1 MAEKSQFQHRVK
13 LSLLVLF
20 CTLPSL
26 FEGYAILWGQRHGLV
41 GKALRDGL
49 DFWAGGFL
57 LLHNQLP
64 VLFDHTAYQAF
75 LQGQFI
81 GYKLPYHLWSYPP
94 TYGLIAAAF
103 AWLSP
108 WHAVLAF
115 DAVSLALL
123 AAMLRFAG
131 KSWWFVASMLLA
143 PAALESA
150 MEHQNAALMT
160 ALLGGGLLLLG
171 NRPRVSGVLIG
182 LATIKPQLGLV
193 LPLYLLR
200 RAPIAFMYAALAAAV
215 LAATSLWAFGPAA
228 WAGFINFTSP
238 VMSSVL
244 LTGQPPEFAG
254 GLISVFAMAKPFVG
268 VHGALLAQGAVS
280 LAAVL
285 AGLKT
290 RSVPALLILS
300 ALASPYLHDYDLL
313 GAALATALLVEER
326 LQTGFA
332 PGEPVLYFLAWFGPG
347 LLPWAAQYA
356 HLAPVVLLLLLAS
369 AWRRGAVAPCDSLP
383 AQPGSPALSAGRS
396 PTPVP
401 PESTAPG

>member
-1 MAEKSQFQHRVK
+1 MAEKSQIQHHVK

-57 LLHNQLP
+57 LLNHQLP

-94 TYGLIAAAF
+94 SYGLIAAAF
-103 AWLSP
+103 GWLSP

-115 DAVSLALL
+115 DALTLALL
-123 AAMLRFAG
+123 AAVLRFVG
-131 KSWWFVASMLLA
+131 KSWWFVAAMLLA

-160 ALLGGGLLLLG
+160 ALIGGGLLLG
-171 NRPRVSGVLIG
+171 SRPRFAGALIG
-182 LATIKPQLGLV
+182 LATVKPQLGLV

-200 RAPIAFMYAALAAAV
+200 RSPIAFMYAALAAV
-215 LAATSLWAFGPAA
+215 LLAAASLLAFGVGA
-228 WAGFINFTSP
+228 WQGFISYTSP
-238 VMSSVL
+238 MMSNVL

-254 GLISVFAMAKPFVG
+254 GLVSVFAAVKPYLGVRGAMAV
-268 VHGALLAQGAVS
+268 QGAVS
-280 LAAVL
+280 VAAVL

-300 ALASPYLHDYDLL
+300 LLASPYLHDYDLL

-326 LQTGFA
+326 LGTGFA
-332 PGEPVLYFLAWFGPG
+332 TGEPVLYFLVWFGPG
-347 LLPWAAQYA
+347 LLPWAPQYA
-356 HLAPVVLLLLLAS
+356 HLVPVGLGLLLAS
-369 AWRRGAVAPCDSLP
+369 AWRRGAVRA
-383 AQPGSPALSAGRS
+383 
-396 PTPVP
+396 
-401 PESTAPG
+401 

>member
-26 FEGYAILWGQRHGLV
+26 SEGYAILWGERQGMV

-57 LLHNQLP
+57 LLNRQLP
-64 VLFDHTAYQAF
+64 LLFDHTAYQAF
-75 LQGQFI
+75 LQGLY
-81 GYKLPYHLWSYPP
+81 GKLPYHLWSYPP
-94 TYGLIAAAF
+94 TYGLIAAGF
-103 AWLSP
+103 GWLTP
-108 WHAVLAF
+108 WQAVLTF
-115 DAVSLALL
+115 DALTLALL
-123 AAMLRFAG
+123 ALVLRFVG
-131 KSWWFVASMLLA
+131 KSWWFTAAMLLA
-143 PAALESA
+143 PAALEGA

-160 ALLGGGLLLLG
+160 ALIGGGLLLLAR
-171 NRPRVSGVLIG
+171 RPRCGGVLIG

-200 RAPIAFMYAALAAAV
+200 RSPIAFLYAALAAVA
-215 LAATSLWAFGPAA
+215 LAAASLWAFGVEA
-228 WAGFINFTSP
+228 WQGFLNYTSP
-238 VMSSVL
+238 MMSNVL

-254 GLISVFAMAKPFVG
+254 GLVSVFAAVKPYLG
-268 VHGALLAQGAVS
+268 VRGALAVQGAVS

-300 ALASPYLHDYDLL
+300 LLASPYLHDYDLL

-326 LQTGFA
+326 LKTGFVT
-332 PGEPVLYFLAWFGPG
+332 GEPVLYFLAWFGPG
-347 LLPWAAQYA
+347 LLPWAPQYA
-356 HLAPVVLLLLLAS
+356 HLVPVGLALLLAS
-369 AWRRGAVAPCDSLP
+369 AWRRGAVRA
-383 AQPGSPALSAGRS
+383 
-396 PTPVP
+396 
-401 PESTAPG
+401 